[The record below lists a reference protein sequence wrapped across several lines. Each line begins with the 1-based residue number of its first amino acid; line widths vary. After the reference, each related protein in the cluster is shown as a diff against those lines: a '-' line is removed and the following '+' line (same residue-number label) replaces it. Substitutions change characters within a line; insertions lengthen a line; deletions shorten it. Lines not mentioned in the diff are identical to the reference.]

1 MSTARPFAYNLGAQI
16 SGTTQ
21 LGNLAIGVLNEQ
33 YTLNY
38 GGVRWWNGPDEDL
51 GYVIAVPVSGNTQ
64 PTPNSGET
72 ASVGFYRSKFLTN
85 QSFLEISDYLARIQ
99 SEPPFA
105 TTNDAYI
112 WLTNQGYWTSYTP
125 TTPTPT
131 ATFSFTPT
139 PTNTSTPTSTP
150 TNTPTPEPTTTP
162 TNTETPTGTPTS
174 EPTTTPTNTE
184 TPTPTLTQT
193 PTLSPILNC
202 EAFTLIGNNATTT
215 SNSAINDG
223 TSGWDSSAY
232 SLETFTG
239 PVSVTFQTS
248 ANGNILMGG
257 FSYNPTATPSSTYED
272 TSYGIYLYNSDQVEI
287 YENGGQVAVLNVGTV
302 VSSSDVWK
310 VDYDGTSVK
319 YYYNSTLIY
328 TSTNAV
334 TQPLHV
340 FFPLFTPNEGA
351 VNICVIGTL
360 SPTPTP
366 TPTLTQTPT
375 PTITETP
382 TGTPS
387 ETPTNTPTPTTTD
400 LTSVTTFTIS
410 GCTNLNVLVADLG
423 PSSLAPGDVFN
434 FTFTGG
440 TPNGCYRIVE
450 KTVATPTDGAT
461 PLLFYVNCAACE
473 ATLVT
478 PTPTTTSTPTPSVT
492 NTQTPTNTPTATN
505 TETPTNT
512 PTNTETSTPTP
523 TPTNTETSTNT
534 PSNTPTNTS
543 TPTPTSSPVVGSV
556 VNMTLLEVGGDV
568 VLSGAGTMNLTSL
581 TNVQPI
587 FRGSSV
593 VPQASQFG
601 CGLAG
606 PGPFNSRLYTGSTF
620 NSPANFGTGGQTV
633 GSSGTGD
640 FFGVMF
646 VVSNNQL
653 FVPSGY
659 TSGSFIS
666 GTTTFNSTTLSALG
680 ATPGTYTWSWGS
692 GATLSSIIMTVGVS
706 GPTPTPTATS
716 TETPTPTSTP
726 TITPT
731 NTETPTGT
739 PTPSVTKTSTPTPT
753 PTSGATGN
761 FNISVSQVGPNVVW
775 SGSGSF
781 NLTSL
786 TFDQNLPG
794 VTGGYN
800 KSFAQFI
807 VGPSSPASA
816 TTYSGSSFTTFPTNF
831 GSGGGLAPS
840 SSSGSLFG
848 VVQTAGPSGPRV
860 LLVPSGYVSGTV
872 ISGSMT
878 YDTQTIAGMGLSGG
892 TYTWAWGSG
901 GTASSIVM
909 TITP

>member
-1 MSTARPFAYNLGAQI
+1 MAIIQKIFAYNTGSLI

-21 LGNLAIGVLNEQ
+21 VGDIAISEANVE
-33 YTLNY
+33 YSANY
-38 GGVRWWNGPDEDL
+38 GGLTWWGGPDETN
-51 GYVIAVPVSGNTQ
+51 GYVIAHTDPSGNHNGEPGIPAYLGFWRSNGLTDQ
-64 PTPNSGET
+64 DFLDLCNSIPPRIGDTPFTTTSA
-72 ASVGFYRSKFLTN
+72 AS
-85 QSFLEISDYLARIQ
+85 DWLA
-99 SEPPFA
+99 A
-105 TTNDAYI
+105 N
-112 WLTNQGYWTSYTP
+112 GYWTSYG
-125 TTPTPT
+125 
-131 ATFSFTPT
+131 ASLCDTFTF
-139 PTNTSTPTSTP
+139 
-150 TNTPTPEPTTTP
+150 
-162 TNTETPTGTPTS
+162 
-174 EPTTTPTNTE
+174 
-184 TPTPTLTQT
+184 
-193 PTLSPILNC
+193 
-202 EAFTLIGNNATTT
+202 IGNNATTT

-272 TSYGIYLYNSDQVEI
+272 TSYGIYLYNSDNVEI

-351 VNICVIGTL
+351 VDICVIGTL

-375 PTITETP
+375 PTVTQTP
-382 TGTPS
+382 SETPS

-400 LTSVTTFTIS
+400 LSSVTTFTIS

-461 PLLFYVNCAACE
+461 PLLFYVNCAACQ

-478 PTPTTTSTPTPSVT
+478 PTPTTSSTPTPSVT
-492 NTQTPTNTPTATN
+492 NTQTPSVTPTL
-505 TETPTNT
+505 
-512 PTNTETSTPTP
+512 TPTP
-523 TPTNTETSTNT
+523 STS
-534 PSNTPTNTS
+534 PI
-543 TPTPTSSPVVGSV
+543 PVTGYGF
-556 VNMTLLEVGGDV
+556 NLV
-568 VLSGAGTMNLTSL
+568 VLPYNFPTTGNTIMTEAPGVTSGTTNPNQMTSI
-581 TNVQPI
+581 N
-587 FRGSSV
+587 RGIYFNSIDTDGIDRTSYF
-593 VPQASQFG
+593 SQFTG
-601 CGLAG
+601 Q
-606 PGPFNSRLYTGSTF
+606 SITITMSQTGSTAIY
-620 NSPANFGTGGQTV
+620 S
-633 GSSGTGD
+633 GSSTAFQSYNNSGSTG
-640 FFGVMF
+640 FLFGYGIA
-646 VVSNNQL
+646 Q
-653 FVPSGY
+653 SGY
-659 TSGSFIS
+659 TSGTTVLIQSATTNWVTGQTVYIS
-666 GTTTFNSTTLSALG
+666 AVNNNPS
-680 ATPGTYTWSWGS
+680 
-692 GATLSSIIMTVGVS
+692 V
-706 GPTPTPTATS
+706 TPTPTATS
-716 TETPTPTSTP
+716 
-726 TITPT
+726 
-731 NTETPTGT
+731 
-739 PTPSVTKTSTPTPT
+739 VTPTPT
-753 PTSGATGN
+753 PTSGASGN

-786 TFDQNLPG
+786 TLNENIPG
-794 VTGGYN
+794 VTGGFN
-800 KSFAQFI
+800 QPFAQFI
-807 VGPSSPASA
+807 IGPTSPSGA
-816 TTYSGSSFTTFPTNF
+816 TTYSGSSFTTFPTSF

-848 VVQTAGPSGPRV
+848 VVQTAGPSGPREV
-860 LLVPSGYVSGTV
+860 IVPSGYVSGTV

-878 YDTQTIAGMGLSGG
+878 YNTQTIAGMGLSGG
-892 TYTWAWGSG
+892 TYTWAWGTG
-901 GTASSIVM
+901 GSASSIVM

>member
-1 MSTARPFAYNLGAQI
+1 MAQSRPFAYNTGALI

-21 LGNLAIGVLNEQ
+21 LGDLAIGVLNEQ

-64 PTPNSGET
+64 PTPDSGTT

-85 QSFLEISDYLARIQ
+85 PSFLEISDYLGRKQ
-99 SEPPFA
+99 SQPPFA
-105 TTNDAYI
+105 TTNDAYD
-112 WLTNQGYWTSYTP
+112 WLTNQGYWTSYVP
-125 TTPTPT
+125 VTPTPT
-131 ATFSFTPT
+131 ATLSLTQ
-139 PTNTSTPTSTP
+139 
-150 TNTPTPEPTTTP
+150 
-162 TNTETPTGTPTS
+162 
-174 EPTTTPTNTE
+174 

-193 PTLSPILNC
+193 PTPSLFVNC
-202 EAFTLIGNNATTT
+202 DTFTFIGNNATTT

-257 FSYNPTATPSSTYED
+257 FSYNPTATPGSTYED
-272 TSYGIYLYNSDQVEI
+272 TSYGIYLYNSDQIEI
-287 YENGGQVAVLNVGTV
+287 YENGGQVAVLNVGSV
-302 VSSSDVWK
+302 VSSSDVWE

-387 ETPTNTPTPTTTD
+387 ETPTNTPTPTSTD
-400 LTSVTTFTIS
+400 LSSVTTFTIS

-423 PSSLAPGDVFN
+423 PSALAPGDVFN

-461 PLLFYVNCAACE
+461 PLLFYVNCAACQ

-492 NTQTPTNTPTATN
+492 NTQTPSVTPTL
-505 TETPTNT
+505 
-512 PTNTETSTPTP
+512 TPTP
-523 TPTNTETSTNT
+523 SVTPEPVTGYSFNLVALPYNFPSSGNTIMNGPGGATSGSTNPNALT
-534 PSNTPTNTS
+534 TSARGIYWNSIDTDGIDRTNYFSQFTGQSVTITMTQTGSTAIYSGDSQSLKSWSQSPSTGFVFGTNIQIPPLTAATGNAVLIQSAS
-543 TPTPTSSPVVGSV
+543 TQWTIGLPVYISV
-556 VNMTLLEVGGDV
+556 VN
-568 VLSGAGTMNLTSL
+568 N
-581 TNVQPI
+581 NP
-587 FRGSSV
+587 SV
-593 VPQASQFG
+593 
-601 CGLAG
+601 
-606 PGPFNSRLYTGSTF
+606 
-620 NSPANFGTGGQTV
+620 
-633 GSSGTGD
+633 
-640 FFGVMF
+640 
-646 VVSNNQL
+646 
-653 FVPSGY
+653 
-659 TSGSFIS
+659 
-666 GTTTFNSTTLSALG
+666 
-680 ATPGTYTWSWGS
+680 
-692 GATLSSIIMTVGVS
+692 
-706 GPTPTPTATS
+706 TPTPTATS
-716 TETPTPTSTP
+716 
-726 TITPT
+726 
-731 NTETPTGT
+731 
-739 PTPSVTKTSTPTPT
+739 VTPTPT
-753 PTSGATGN
+753 PTSGASGN
-761 FNISVSQVGPNVVW
+761 FNISVSQVGPDVVW

-786 TFDQNLPG
+786 TLNENIPG
-794 VTGGYN
+794 VTGGFN
-800 KSFAQFI
+800 QPFAQFI
-807 VGPSSPASA
+807 IGPTSPSGA
-816 TTYSGSSFTTFPTNF
+816 TTYSGSSFTTFPTSF

-848 VVQTAGPSGPRV
+848 VVQTTGPSGPREV
-860 LLVPSGYVSGTV
+860 VVPPGYVSGTV

-878 YDTQTIAGMGLSGG
+878 YNTQTIAGMGLSGG

-901 GTASSIVM
+901 GSASSIVM